1 MGKIAPTALTD
12 IRMMIEALD
21 KYINTVSQNIESM
34 KRAAITC
41 TTAMSSDSISM
52 EMVGQLTTSRKLL
65 EASVNEAAGI
75 KKKLEEEETDIMN
88 KVSSFINK
96 V

>member
-1 MGKIAPTALTD
+1 MGKIAPTALD
-12 IRMMIEALD
+12 EIRMMIAALD

-52 EMVGQLTTSRKLL
+52 EMVKQLTTSRKLL
-65 EASVNEAAGI
+65 EASVDEAAGI
-75 KKKLEEEETDIMN
+75 KKKLEAEEIDITN
-88 KVSSFINK
+88 NVGSFINNG
-96 V
+96 